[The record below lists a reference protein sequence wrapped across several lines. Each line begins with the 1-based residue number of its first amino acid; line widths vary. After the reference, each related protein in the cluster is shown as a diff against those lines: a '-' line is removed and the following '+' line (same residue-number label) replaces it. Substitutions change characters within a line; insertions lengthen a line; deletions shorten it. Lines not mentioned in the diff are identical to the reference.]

1 MLFNCPHC
9 DQMLKAADDAAGKKC
24 RCTNCQALVQIP
36 GGAAKSNPASNGPA
50 QNSAE
55 SQWTARPQSP
65 SSTTN
70 RPTTNRPTAPV
81 NRPSAPKP
89 AAPAPKPTVASELD
103 DIIVRQHEQFLQQA
117 AVRHEHMENARRRQE
132 SRQRTS
138 GYSSSSSESS
148 PVRTILATV
157 SVIGVLLV
165 VSCCGLLGFAVWGN
179 SRDLIV
185 GGYAVSANGHG
196 NKQTSAFGDA
206 KGEGIINR
214 FTGSEFWLYT
224 TRLPSADPGLIA
236 ALNSRFGENSAS
248 QQTIQ
253 RGNLSGTHYSG
264 VRGKALNLPQG
275 VDCEM
280 EVLIDRDQMIVTCY
294 IPGSQKHKAGMQ
306 KRSKWESFE
315 DSWDRAESFFSSLRT
330 NP

>member
-36 GGAAKSNPASNGPA
+36 GGAPKTKPANGPA
-50 QNSAE
+50 KSLAE
-55 SQWTARPQSP
+55 SEWAARPQPANSAAP
-65 SSTTN
+65 
-70 RPTTNRPTAPV
+70 RPAGPV

-103 DIIVRQHEQFLQQA
+103 DIIVRQHEHFLQQA
-117 AVRHEHMENARRRQE
+117 AVRHEHMENARRREE
-132 SRQRTS
+132 SRQRTAS
-138 GYSSSSSESS
+138 YSSSSSPGS

-179 SRDLIV
+179 SKDLIV
-185 GGYAVSANGHG
+185 GGYAISANGHG

-224 TRLPSADPGLIA
+224 TRLPSSDPGLIA

-248 QQTIQ
+248 QQTVQ

-280 EVLIDRDQMIVTCY
+280 EVLIDRDHMIVACY
-294 IPGSQKHKAGMQ
+294 IPGSQKYKAGLQ
-306 KRSKWESFE
+306 KQSKWESFE
-315 DSWDRAESFFSSLRT
+315 DSWDRSESFFSSLRT
-330 NP
+330 TP